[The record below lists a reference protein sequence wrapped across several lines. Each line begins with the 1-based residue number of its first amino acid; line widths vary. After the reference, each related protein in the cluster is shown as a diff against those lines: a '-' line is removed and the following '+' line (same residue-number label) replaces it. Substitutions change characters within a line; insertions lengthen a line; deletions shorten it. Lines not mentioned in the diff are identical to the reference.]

1 MLIEKPLPD
10 KPQRRTDGIAREAER
25 REITGV
31 PLSTWHVLQNQGRAP
46 KPVRLG
52 PRSVGWLR
60 GELLAWVEDRVAER
74 DDSWQKLGTAAQ
86 RVIGKLGRP

>member
-10 KPQRRTDGIAREAER
+10 KPQRGTDGIAREAER

-31 PLSTWHVLQNQGRAP
+31 PQSTWRVMQDQGKAP

-52 PRSVGWLR
+52 LRSVGWLR
-60 GELLAWVEDRVAER
+60 TELLNWVQDRVAER
-74 DDSWQKLGTAAQ
+74 DGGSHAA
-86 RVIGKLGRP
+86 

>member
-1 MLIEKPLPD
+1 MSTAEKPHPE
-10 KPQRRTDGIAREAER
+10 KPQRRTDGVAREQER
-25 REITGV
+25 REITGI
-31 PLSTWHVLQNQGRAP
+31 PTSSWYDLQAKGLVP

-60 GELLAWVEDRVAER
+60 SELLAWVEDRVA
-74 DDSWQKLGTAAQ
+74 A

>member
-1 MLIEKPLPD
+1 MPTDKPHPE
-10 KPQRRTDGIAREAER
+10 KPQRRTDGVAREAER

-31 PLSTWHVLQNQGRAP
+31 PQSTWRVMQDKGLAP

-60 GELLAWVEDRVAER
+60 AELLAWVEDRVAER
-74 DDSWQKLGTAAQ
+74 DDSWQRLGTVAP
-86 RVIGKLGRP
+86 RVIGKLGQP